1 MANLLTSDSKSSCSR
16 GKAVPSVLHPLLLS
30 HRNKFPPLPP
40 SSALTSFFLTSPG
53 AFLNP
58 PQHTIY
64 QIYFPTEKDACS
76 FFISVFWKEEGS
88 SCYICPT
95 HVQKSHRKKNGF
107 NLYESFSFDSHSVK
121 RYKKEMRPKWNAL
134 IPEVKFAKTINLKI
148 TVENIKMPNTDK
160 NLRCSKKD
168 RAFYMQNT

>member
-1 MANLLTSDSKSSCSR
+1 MKLHHWWNMIWEILYGKSPNFWQQRSCSG
-16 GKAVPSVLHPLLLS
+16 GKAERSVLLRSLPLS

-76 FFISVFWKEEGS
+76 FFRSVFWKEKGS

-95 HVQKSHRKKNGF
+95 HVQESWKRKMV
-107 NLYESFSFDSHSVK
+107 LTYISLSSFDSHSVK

-134 IPEVKFAKTINLKI
+134 IPGVKFAKTINLKN
-148 TVENIKMPNTDK
+148 TVENNELPNTK
-160 NLRCSKKD
+160 
-168 RAFYMQNT
+168 T